1 MNRDEEIIYMRL
13 ITSLLVITFML
24 ISMSAANAE
33 NTVAKAVLHDISGNV
48 VGIASMT
55 ESSQGV
61 SIDVQVANLPP
72 GVHAIHI
79 HEKGECKAPDF
90 KSAGG
95 HFNPYNKS
103 HGQKN
108 MAGFHVGDLG
118 NMYVKPD
125 GTGKYSVISYM
136 ATLSTGD
143 NSLFKSGGTSI
154 VIHSDADDLMS
165 DPSGN
170 AGSRIACGV
179 IEKIK

>member
-1 MNRDEEIIYMRL
+1 MRL
-13 ITSLLVITFML
+13 VKPLFIL
-24 ISMSAANAE
+24 ICMMISISAAKAE
-33 NTVAKAVLHDISGNV
+33 NTVAEAVLHDTSGNV
-48 VGIASMT
+48 VGMASIV

-61 SIDVQVANLPP
+61 DIDVQVTNLPP

-79 HEKGECKAPDF
+79 HEKGECKGPDF

-108 MAGFHVGDLG
+108 PAGFHLGDLG

-125 GTGKYSVISYM
+125 GTGKFSVISYM
-136 ATLSTGD
+136 ATLSGGE
-143 NSLFKSGGTSI
+143 NSLFKTGGTSI
-154 VIHSDADDLMS
+154 VIHSGADDLMS

-179 IEKIK
+179 IERIKS